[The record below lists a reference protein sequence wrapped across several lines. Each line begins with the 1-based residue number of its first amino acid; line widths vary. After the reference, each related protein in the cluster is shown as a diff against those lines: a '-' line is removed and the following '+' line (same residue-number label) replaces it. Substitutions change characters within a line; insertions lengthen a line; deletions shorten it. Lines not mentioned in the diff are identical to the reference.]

1 MGTQEQEEAGA
12 PLEGKKQQKTS
23 RDVHFCVLPDK
34 YEPLV
39 EESEET
45 EEAEEDRRR
54 RKEEKKRKRKKR
66 CKKCRKNICKALRFS
81 WRCLLAGLQSM
92 ASTYS
97 TPLSAVPTVMMEM
110 KRPGSGVV

>member
-1 MGTQEQEEAGA
+1 MGAQEQEEAGA
-12 PLEGKKQQKTS
+12 PLEGTKQQKTS
-23 RDVHFCVLPDK
+23 KDVHFCVLPDK
-34 YEPLV
+34 YEPLI

-66 CKKCRKNICKALRFS
+66 CKKSLRFS

-92 ASTYS
+92 ASAYS
-97 TPLSAVPTVMMEM
+97 TPLSAVPTA
-110 KRPGSGVV
+110 RQLLGL